1 MRQLLLAAAGTA
13 LLAYAPAA
21 SALDLDTGPN
31 AYRQMNDQPAATY
44 GAGGAPAAVA
54 PGAGRENDG
63 GFLAGLSVIS
73 PNDPTYSYSDPPHR
87 GQPSLIDLNGDDGG
101 RGTSYPQIIGHD
113 SNGGG
118 G

>member
-1 MRQLLLAAAGTA
+1 MRQLLLAVAGAA

-21 SALDLDTGPN
+21 SALDLDTGSDT
-31 AYRQMNDQPAATY
+31 YRRMNDEPTASY
-44 GAGGAPAAVA
+44 GASGVPSAVA
-54 PGAGRENDG
+54 PGGRDSDG
-63 GFLAGLSVIS
+63 GWFSGLNMIS
-73 PNDPTYSYSDPPHR
+73 PNDPAYAYSDPPHR
-87 GQPSLIDLNGDDGG
+87 GQPSLIDLNGDDHG